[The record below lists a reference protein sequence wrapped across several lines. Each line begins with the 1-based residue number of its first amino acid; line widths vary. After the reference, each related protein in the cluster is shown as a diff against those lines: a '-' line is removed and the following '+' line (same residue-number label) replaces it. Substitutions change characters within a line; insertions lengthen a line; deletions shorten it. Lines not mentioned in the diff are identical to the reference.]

1 MRNAPNEQVRNRY
14 SMRLNSK
21 ENMADALRE
30 KIARRV
36 RSMERRE
43 IFLEEVEERILQRQ
57 RRLQDQRFQILRDK
71 GEIGNQ

>member
-1 MRNAPNEQVRNRY
+1 
-14 SMRLNSK
+14 MRLNSK